1 MSEGMPER
9 IPGDMRKMSGRI
21 REDTPEIMSE
31 GIMSEEMP
39 E

>member
-1 MSEGMPER
+1 MSEDMPER

-31 GIMSEEMP
+31 GMSEEMP